1 MKMLFK
7 GRIEFD
13 WSISRQQ
20 VIHFTVEYCSMCFRS
35 SAYGRPRLL
44 FIPSIIRVLKAHTE
58 SVQIP
63 KRKLKLVCF
72 GFIGAL
78 LVSPCRPLA
87 QVPASLNLADM
98 TWVEVRA
105 AISAGFTTVIV
116 PSGGLEQNGPHMAI
130 GKHGWIMDE
139 AAHHIAADIGQ
150 ALIVPTIAYVP
161 EGDTDPPTGNMRFPG
176 TVGVSAS
183 IFEATLDGIARSLK
197 RAGFHTICFI
207 AEHGQSLAPQAAV
220 ARRLNAEWA
229 SDGVEIIDVNQYND
243 YQQQNDWLLAQGV
256 SRVEIGDHA
265 GIADTSELMAVH
277 PAGVDLRRWTP
288 LPSTPESTGVA
299 GDPSHASAK
308 LGRVLLAMRVDA
320 AIRQIVAARA
330 HTGPA
335 TAIAP
340 RDRAPK

>member
-1 MKMLFK
+1 
-7 GRIEFD
+7 
-13 WSISRQQ
+13 
-20 VIHFTVEYCSMCFRS
+20 
-35 SAYGRPRLL
+35 
-44 FIPSIIRVLKAHTE
+44 
-58 SVQIP
+58 
-63 KRKLKLVCF
+63 
-72 GFIGAL
+72 L
-78 LVSPCRPLA
+78 LVSPCRPFA
-87 QVPASLNLADM
+87 QVPASLDLEDM

-139 AAHHIAADIGQ
+139 AAHRIAAGVGH
-150 ALIVPTIAYVP
+150 ALVVPTIAYVP
-161 EGDTDPPTGNMRFPG
+161 EGDIDPPTGNMRFPG
-176 TVGVSAS
+176 TVGVSVSA
-183 IFEATLDGIARSLK
+183 FEATLDGIARSLK

-229 SDGVEIIDVNQYND
+229 ADGVEIVDVNQYNE
-243 YQQQNDWLLAQGV
+243 YQRQNDWLLSQGV
-256 SRVEIGDHA
+256 SRAEIGDHA

-277 PAGVDLRRWTP
+277 PRGVDLRRWTQ
-288 LPSTPESTGVA
+288 LPSAPESTGVA

-320 AIRQIVAARA
+320 AIRQVLGARM
-330 HTGPA
+330 HTGPS

-340 RDRAPK
+340 HDRPPK